1 MAHWNDLS
9 REYEARRY
17 PPTRRLDIHGEGP
30 ETARQ
35 RALRWIQS
43 FAHEQPG
50 ADLLLV
56 VERTR
61 GRGGRSAVRVAV
73 ERLLTELKGGLVEWW
88 APFGDGSLAL
98 RISLDPRMQRPAE
111 RPAEPEGD
119 GRTGETAGAAYV
131 RPQDDIPPE
140 LLPLAERAAEL
151 RRGRE
156 GLPVGV
162 TEVLLRGLW
171 IEAQATA
178 MTDRTSWE
186 DALRALARAEERR
199 MFEDDD

>member
-9 REYEARRY
+9 REYGARRY
-17 PPTRRLDIHGEGP
+17 PPTRRLDVQGEGP

-56 VERTR
+56 VER
-61 GRGGRSAVRVAV
+61 GRGARRGAVRVSV
-73 ERLLTELKGGLVEWW
+73 EKLLAELQGGLIEWW

-98 RISLDPRMQRPAE
+98 RVSLDPRMQRLAG
-111 RPAEPEGD
+111 RPAEPAGE
-119 GRTGETAGAAYV
+119 GRTEETAGAAYV

-140 LLPLAERAAEL
+140 LLPLAGRAAEL
-151 RRGRE
+151 RRVRD

-162 TEVLLRGLW
+162 TEVIMRRLW
-171 IEAQATA
+171 IEAQAAA
-178 MTDRTSWE
+178 MTERTSWE
-186 DALRALARAEERR
+186 DALRSIVQAEEARIL
-199 MFEDDD
+199 EGDE

>member
-9 REYEARRY
+9 REYETRRY
-17 PPTRRLDIHGEGP
+17 PPTRRLDVQGEGP

-35 RALRWIQS
+35 RVLRWIQS

-56 VERTR
+56 VER
-61 GRGGRSAVRVAV
+61 GRGARHGAVRLSI
-73 ERLLTELKGGLVEWW
+73 EKLLAELQGGLIEWW

-98 RISLDPRMQRPAE
+98 RVSLDPRMQRIAE
-111 RPAEPEGD
+111 RRIEPEGE
-119 GRTGETAGAAYV
+119 GRTEETAGAAYV

-140 LLPLAERAAEL
+140 LLPLAGRAAEL
-151 RRGRE
+151 RRVRE

-162 TEVLLRGLW
+162 TEVIMRRLW
-171 IEAQATA
+171 IEAQAAA
-178 MTDRTSWE
+178 MTARTSWE
-186 DALRALARAEERR
+186 DALRNIVQGEEAR
-199 MFEDDD
+199 MFENDE

>member
-17 PPTRRLDIHGEGP
+17 PPTRRLDVQGEGP

-56 VERTR
+56 VER
-61 GRGGRSAVRVAV
+61 GRGARRGAVRVAV
-73 ERLLTELKGGLVEWW
+73 EKLLAELQGGLIEWW

-98 RISLDPRMQRPAE
+98 RVSLDPRMQRLVA
-111 RPAEPEGD
+111 RPAEPVGE
-119 GRTGETAGAAYV
+119 GRTEETAGAAYV

-140 LLPLAERAAEL
+140 LLPLAGRAAEL
-151 RRGRE
+151 RRVRE

-162 TEVLLRGLW
+162 TETIMRRLW
-171 IEAQATA
+171 IDAQVTA
-178 MTDRTSWE
+178 MTERTSWE
-186 DALRALARAEERR
+186 DALRGIVRAEEAR
-199 MFEDDD
+199 MFEGDE

>member
-17 PPTRRLDIHGEGP
+17 PPTRRLDVQGEGP

-56 VERTR
+56 VER
-61 GRGGRSAVRVAV
+61 GRGARRGAVRVSV
-73 ERLLTELKGGLVEWW
+73 EKLLAELQGGLIEWW

-98 RISLDPRMQRPAE
+98 RVSLDPRMQRLAE
-111 RPAEPEGD
+111 RPTEPEGE
-119 GRTGETAGAAYV
+119 GRTEATAGAAYV

-140 LLPLAERAAEL
+140 LLPLAGRAAEL
-151 RRGRE
+151 RRVRE

-162 TEVLLRGLW
+162 TEVIMRRLW
-171 IEAQATA
+171 IDAQAAA

-186 DALRALARAEERR
+186 DALRSIVRAEEAR
-199 MFEDDD
+199 MFEGDE